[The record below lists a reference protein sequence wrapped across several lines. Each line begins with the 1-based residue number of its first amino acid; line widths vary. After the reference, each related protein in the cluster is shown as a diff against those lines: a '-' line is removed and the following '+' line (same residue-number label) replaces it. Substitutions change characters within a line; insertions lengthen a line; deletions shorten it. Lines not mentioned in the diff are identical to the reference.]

1 MPRQSFMQGRLL
13 MSGQIN
19 SLKELLHIVTDLL
32 FVRFKLA
39 RIEFVAQKERVVR
52 LGILAL
58 AAVML
63 FFMSYIS
70 LLFGLNVLLTPEN
83 KVWVYFGLTV
93 ALLLLMIVAILSIM
107 RNLANQRRFLSD
119 TLHELQEDI
128 AYVQGKRS
136 LVDRTFKE

>member
-1 MPRQSFMQGRLL
+1 

-39 RIEFVAQKERVVR
+39 RIEFVAQKERMVR
-52 LGILAL
+52 LGMFVL

-70 LLFGLNVLLTPEN
+70 LLFGLNVLLTPDD
-83 KVWVYFGLTV
+83 KVWVFFGLTA
-93 ALLLLMIVAILSIM
+93 ALFLLMILTVWSIM
-107 RNLANQRRFLSD
+107 RNLAGQRRFLSD

-136 LVDRTFKE
+136 LADQTFKE

>member
-1 MPRQSFMQGRLL
+1 

-70 LLFGLNVLLTPEN
+70 LLFGLNVLLTPED
-83 KVWVYFGLTV
+83 KVWVFFGLTA
-93 ALLLLMIVAILSIM
+93 ALLLLMIIAIWSII
-107 RNLANQRRFLSD
+107 RNLASQRRFLSD
-119 TLHELQEDI
+119 TLHEFQEDI
-128 AYVQGKRS
+128 AYVQGKRN
-136 LVDRTFKE
+136 LADRTFKE

>member
-1 MPRQSFMQGRLL
+1 

-39 RIEFVAQKERVVR
+39 RIEFVAQKERMVR
-52 LGILAL
+52 LGTFAL
-58 AAVML
+58 AAVIL

-70 LLFGLNVLLTPEN
+70 LLFGLNVVLTPDD
-83 KVWVYFGLTV
+83 KVWVFFGLTA
-93 ALLLLMIVAILSIM
+93 ALFLLMILTVWSIM
-107 RNLANQRRFLSD
+107 RNLAGQRRFLSD

-136 LVDRTFKE
+136 LADQTFKE

>member
-1 MPRQSFMQGRLL
+1 

>member
-1 MPRQSFMQGRLL
+1 

-39 RIEFVAQKERVVR
+39 RIEFVAQKERMVR
-52 LGILAL
+52 LGMFAL

-70 LLFGLNVLLTPEN
+70 LLFGLNVLLTPDD
-83 KVWVYFGLTV
+83 KVWVFFGLTA
-93 ALLLLMIVAILSIM
+93 ALFLLMILTVWSIM
-107 RNLANQRRFLSD
+107 RNLAGQRRFLSD

-136 LVDRTFKE
+136 LADQTFKE

>member
-1 MPRQSFMQGRLL
+1 MQGRLL

-63 FFMSYIS
+63 FFMSYIYHNIFNIDI
-70 LLFGLNVLLTPEN
+70 LL
-83 KVWVYFGLTV
+83 
-93 ALLLLMIVAILSIM
+93 
-107 RNLANQRRFLSD
+107 
-119 TLHELQEDI
+119 
-128 AYVQGKRS
+128 
-136 LVDRTFKE
+136 

>member
-1 MPRQSFMQGRLL
+1 

-39 RIEFVAQKERVVR
+39 RIEFVAQKERVVC

-93 ALLLLMIVAILSIM
+93 ALLLLMIVAIWSIM
-107 RNLANQRRFLSD
+107 RNLSSQRRFLSD
-119 TLHELQEDI
+119 TLHEFQEDI
-128 AYVQGKRS
+128 AYVQGKRNLAS
-136 LVDRTFKE
+136 RTFKE

>member
-1 MPRQSFMQGRLL
+1 

-83 KVWVYFGLTV
+83 KVWVCFGLTV

>member
-1 MPRQSFMQGRLL
+1 

-39 RIEFVAQKERVVR
+39 RIEFVAQKERMVR
-52 LGILAL
+52 LGMFAL

-70 LLFGLNVLLTPEN
+70 LLFGLNVLLTPDD
-83 KVWVYFGLTV
+83 KVWVFFGLTA
-93 ALLLLMIVAILSIM
+93 ALFLLMILTVWSIM
-107 RNLANQRRFLSD
+107 RNLAGQRRFLSD

-136 LVDRTFKE
+136 LAGQTFKE

>member
-1 MPRQSFMQGRLL
+1 

-39 RIEFVAQKERVVR
+39 RIEFVAQKERMVR
-52 LGILAL
+52 LGIFAL

-70 LLFGLNVLLTPEN
+70 LLFGLNVLLTPDD
-83 KVWVYFGLTV
+83 KVWVFFGLTA
-93 ALLLLMIVAILSIM
+93 ALFLLMILTVWSIM
-107 RNLANQRRFLSD
+107 RNLAGQRRFLSD

-136 LVDRTFKE
+136 LADQTFKE

>member
-1 MPRQSFMQGRLL
+1 

-70 LLFGLNVLLTPEN
+70 LLFGLNVLLTPEQ
-83 KVWVYFGLTV
+83 KVWTFFGLTA
-93 ALLLLMIVAILSIM
+93 ALLLLMIVAIWSIM
-107 RNLANQRRFLSD
+107 RNLSSQRRFLSD
-119 TLHELQEDI
+119 TLHEFQEDI
-128 AYVQGKRS
+128 AYVQGKRNLAS
-136 LVDRTFKE
+136 RTFKE